1 MAVPAQEL
9 PELNDELILDE
20 LSQHDSVITEEI
32 PQDHDTASESP
43 GETVKALLAR
53 SREISLARGVEAG
66 DEAALSD
73 LIESH
78 LYLAKIAV
86 NKALGFSSG
95 QREIREDLLQEGRIG
110 LVLAANKYDYR
121 RDVRFATF
129 AWRYVFGAV
138 IDALRNSSNP
148 RKPRSLIDS
157 FKAAVNIVPD
167 SSTGEISKVMG
178 ISEVEYMALFTEN
191 IPIHRNNDGV
201 GFEDLM
207 SAPEEE
213 IAGNKIDQLQIL
225 ENLETTYRLDETEKL
240 VILLYF
246 GFDDGRNYSL
256 WEIGEEMG
264 FTESRASQI
273 LSQGLGKIR
282 AHHKFDGWEL

>member
-129 AWRYVFGAV
+129 
-138 IDALRNSSNP
+138 
-148 RKPRSLIDS
+148 
-157 FKAAVNIVPD
+157 
-167 SSTGEISKVMG
+167 
-178 ISEVEYMALFTEN
+178 
-191 IPIHRNNDGV
+191 
-201 GFEDLM
+201 GFEDLL